1 MLLISKETL
10 FPAKFDSRLV
20 DKRWL
25 ANNMTG
31 PADVRLCKLGGGW
44 LLVKWMYQALFFPSR
59 AKEAKKQKNNNN
71 NAKSQVSVSLDTE
84 SLLKAIQVKCIQG
97 FAEVPMSAYGP
108 HIKGHGRNEKLKFIA
123 FST

>member
-1 MLLISKETL
+1 
-10 FPAKFDSRLV
+10 
-20 DKRWL
+20 
-25 ANNMTG
+25 
-31 PADVRLCKLGGGW
+31 
-44 LLVKWMYQALFFPSR
+44 MYQALFFPSR

-108 HIKGHGRNEKLKFIA
+108 HIKGHGRNEKFKFIA

>member
-1 MLLISKETL
+1 MNVSGVIFSLSSQRSKE
-10 FPAKFDSRLV
+10 A
-20 DKRWL
+20 
-25 ANNMTG
+25 
-31 PADVRLCKLGGGW
+31 
-44 LLVKWMYQALFFPSR
+44 
-59 AKEAKKQKNNNN
+59 KNNNN

-84 SLLKAIQVKCIQG
+84 SLLKTIQVKCIQG